1 MRQTKFD
8 LAQFTLEL
16 IQLTDEIVE
25 ETDKSV
31 LLTRFVEFI
40 EKYFAVEAFCL
51 FHADDDGNAD
61 LMFKGCKAPL
71 KTELVKEVRQLW
83 KKRKG
88 EDNIQSDNIRLFTIS
103 QNSFLFVYYASKD
116 IETERLFQSTLEV
129 FIKKLKLSIQDITI
143 RNQLS
148 HLQDDYTSILLI
160 LEAMD
165 ELDIGVQ
172 IADLEGKIIY
182 LNKLSRKRLGITDL
196 KRKDYYVSDFE
207 PLFKEKAAWVD
218 HIMELRASN
227 SLVINSVNIS
237 VEDKIEIPV
246 EVTARLATISE
257 NEFVVAAVKDV
268 SLMHS
273 YEHLLRKKELMLD
286 ALADITHDLLETD
299 DILGSI
305 STGLERL
312 GVAVEVDRTYLFAN
326 DYLEDG
332 TILTSQKIEW
342 NSGAKAP
349 QIDNP
354 ELQNLPIN
362 TFEAFLEKLNNNLP
376 FQEIVSK
383 IQDEELR
390 GILEMQDIITILLI
404 PVFEKDR
411 LWGFIGYDD
420 CTRER
425 TWDKSE
431 IKILQTFS
439 NVISKSVER
448 KKNKDLIESYARFP
462 LENPEPIL
470 RIDLE
475 GKILLQNKP
484 AERLKELTFE
494 EETILTEMLDLK
506 TFCVFIAKEIGSG
519 SKLRTTIVR
528 DQDGFT
534 YSAVIKPIKQD
545 KVINI
550 YMSDISE
557 LIHTTSKLNKAN
569 QLIDN
574 IHENLEDVIW
584 SISITDYQVVFLS
597 DNVERLTGYKKIDF
611 TKDFKFWRELL
622 PQGDNWVIEKINEDL
637 KNSGKTSID
646 HKLKRAN
653 GDEIWIKN
661 KAKIICNEKGL
672 PVRIDG
678 VVSDIT
684 KEKEYEVLMKFQE
697 EKFRRLNKNMNLG
710 LLEVDNDGMILY
722 ANEAFVQM
730 AGYSKEQ
737 LIGRIAHEVFPADE
751 SKKTI
756 EEKISKRNIG
766 VSDSYELKVING
778 QGKERWWLISGAPN
792 TDKNGEVIGSIG
804 IHLDITN
811 QKRVERELIEAKKLA
826 DASNQ
831 AKEEF
836 LANMSHEIRTPLN
849 GIIGLANELKE
860 TELEKQ
866 SAEMVNH
873 IYSSGKHLLSLIN
886 QILELSRISSG
897 ELKIF
902 KSYFDIRELVQDV
915 NSIIAP
921 LAKSKDLELVVQ
933 VDNQIGESY
942 YGDQIRIKQCLLNLL
957 SNSVKFTESGSVTLS
972 VDIHQAFNNEEE
984 VRFSVADTGVG
995 MSEEFLEVIY
1005 DKFTQENKF
1014 NVSGDEGIGLGMA
1027 ITNQIV
1033 DLLDGWMEIVSKPN
1047 RGTKVQ
1053 MLIPLRRMEKT
1064 NTKEPSREIAPD
1076 NYEELKGLR
1085 VLVAEDNEVNQLV
1098 VRRLLTK
1105 KGIHVS
1111 QAKNGIEAVKIT
1123 EKLQPDIVLMDI
1135 HMPIC
1140 DGVEAL
1146 QQLRAKGLNMPVF
1159 AITADA
1165 MNSNNKRY
1173 DSSGF
1178 DGIIIKPFEPSE
1190 LFSKLLSVTSM
1201 RYLSSDI
1208 IDGITG
1214 GDINFKEE
1222 FLDLLKVSV
1231 IEGKEKINDALES
1244 KKIDDIGFIVH
1255 KLKGSI
1261 LLLKIDEVN
1270 ESVLLLSDVKEGEMS
1285 YEDVEKHAKQI
1296 LKILNRLIHE
1306 LDSQES

>member
-1 MRQTKFD
+1 MRNTKFD

-25 ETDKSV
+25 ETDKPV
-31 LLTRFVEFI
+31 LLTRFFEFI

-51 FHADDDGNAD
+51 FNVDDGGNAD

-103 QNSFLFVYYASKD
+103 QNSFLFVYCASKD
-116 IETERLFQSTLEV
+116 IETERLFQSTLDV

-165 ELDIGVQ
+165 ELDIGIQ

-227 SLVINSVNIS
+227 SLLINSVNIS

-273 YEHLLRKKELMLD
+273 YEHLLKKKELMLD

-312 GVAVEVDRTYLFAN
+312 GVAVEVDRTYLFTN
-326 DYLEDG
+326 EYLEDG
-332 TILTSQKIEW
+332 TILTSQRIEW

-362 TFEAFLEKLNNNLP
+362 TFEAFLEKLNDHLP
-376 FQEIVSK
+376 FQEIVSQ
-383 IQDEELR
+383 IEDEELR

-475 GKILLQNKP
+475 GKMLLQNKP
-484 AERLKELTFE
+484 AERLKELTLE
-494 EETILTEMLDLK
+494 EETIVTEILDLK

-534 YSAVIKPIKQD
+534 YSAVIKPIQQD

-557 LIHTTSKLNKAN
+557 LLNTTSKLNKAN

-584 SISITDYQVVFLS
+584 SISITDYHVVFLS
-597 DNVERLTGYKKIDF
+597 DSVERLTGYKKIDF
-611 TKDFKFWRELL
+611 TKDFKFWRKLL

-637 KNSGKTSID
+637 KNSGETSFD

-653 GDEIWIKN
+653 GTEIWVKN

-684 KEKEYEVLMKFQE
+684 KEKEYETLMKFQE

-710 LLEVDNDGMILY
+710 LLEVDNDGSILY

-737 LIGRIAHEVFPADE
+737 LLGKIAHEVFPVDE

-766 VSDSYELKVING
+766 VSDSYEVKVING
-778 QGKERWWLISGAPN
+778 KGEERWWLISGAPN

-826 DASNQ
+826 DSSNQ
-831 AKEEF
+831 AKEDF

-860 TELEKQ
+860 TELENQ

-886 QILELSRISSG
+886 QILELSKISSG
-897 ELKIF
+897 ELEIVKGRF
-902 KSYFDIRELVQDV
+902 GMRELAQDV
-915 NSIIAP
+915 ISIIDP
-921 LAKSKDLELVVQ
+921 LARSKNLELLVQ
-933 VDNQIGESY
+933 IDNHIGEVY
-942 YGDQIRIKQCLLNLL
+942 YGDEIRIKQCLLNLL
-957 SNSVKFTESGSVTLS
+957 SNSVKYTDSGSVTLKI
-972 VDIHQAFNNEEE
+972 DIHQSVNNEEE
-984 VRFSVADTGVG
+984 VRFSVTDTGRG
-995 MSEEFLEVIY
+995 MSKEFLDVIY

-1014 NVSGDEGIGLGMA
+1014 NVSADEGIGLGMA

-1033 DLLDGWMEIVSKPN
+1033 KLLNGWIEIVSEPE

-1053 MLIPLRRMEKT
+1053 MLIPLQRT
-1064 NTKEPSREIAPD
+1064 NKNILKGPSTKSD
-1076 NYEELKGLR
+1076 HQNYEALKGLR

-1098 VRRLLTK
+1098 VHRLLTK

-1111 QAKNGIEAVKIT
+1111 KAKNGLEAVEIA
-1123 EKLQPDIVLMDI
+1123 EKFFPDIVLMDI
-1135 HMPIC
+1135 HMPLC
-1140 DGVEAL
+1140 GGVEAL
-1146 QQLRAKGLNMPVF
+1146 QRMREKGLNMPVF

-1165 MNSNNKRY
+1165 INSNNKRY

-1190 LFSKLLSVTSM
+1190 LYTKLLIAMSKK
-1201 RYLSSDI
+1201 YLSSNVI
-1208 IDGITG
+1208 QEISG
-1214 GDINFKEE
+1214 GDKDFEKE
-1222 FLDLLKVSV
+1222 FLSLLHQSL

-1244 KKIDDIGFIVH
+1244 KKIEDIGFSVH

-1261 LLLKIDEVN
+1261 LLLKIDEIN

-1285 YEDVEKHAKQI
+1285 YEDVEKRAKQI
-1296 LKILNRLIHE
+1296 LIILNRLIHE